1 MDCRER
7 IRRYLLENNV
17 PFKLEEHYTAYTA
30 QEVAEA
36 EHVPGQRVAKVVMVK
51 AESQV
56 LMLVVPAVRRVD
68 LDMLGDFLGKRSLRL
83 ATEEEFTSLFPD
95 CEVGAMP
102 PFGNLFGLPVYVDV
116 SLTEDP
122 TIVFQAGSHE
132 ETMEIAYSDYA
143 RLVQPAVGNFSRHV

>member
-1 MDCRER
+1 MECRELV
-7 IRRYLLENNV
+7 RRYLLENNV
-17 PFKLEEHYTAYTA
+17 PFKLEEHYPVYTA

-51 AESQV
+51 ADSQM

-68 LDMLGDFLGKRSLRL
+68 LDMLGDFLGKRNLRL

-102 PFGNLFGLPVYVDV
+102 PFGNLYGLPVYVDV

-132 ETMEIAYSDYA
+132 ETMEIAYGDYA
-143 RLVQPAVGNFSRHV
+143 RLIQPVVGNFSRHV